1 MSASSSSSATPTF
14 LASDILILV
23 TGLTGSGRSTFINA
37 LLPSK
42 AEKMKVGNSS
52 SLSSCTKH
60 VSFALVDLDKSRFK
74 EASGRLVLV
83 DTPGFNDSEQSD
95 AHVAADILDWVVKSF
110 PGGAKQRCAVLY
122 LYDISQNRY
131 AEPDLSAVSN
141 MPVDLYQ
148 QLCLVNTHWDTL
160 GHQEREKRQGKTV
173 DTKSATLLMRNG
185 IRGKDGVSIGK
196 VSASRAR
203 NRGRGRA
210 LATAPGR
217 TVGAGNREAKKKGL
231 FAALLSCFSANHA
244 LRFFKQ

>member
-1 MSASSSSSATPTF
+1 
-14 LASDILILV
+14 
-23 TGLTGSGRSTFINA
+23 
-37 LLPSK
+37 
-42 AEKMKVGNSS
+42 MKVGKSS

-60 VSFALVDLDKSRFK
+60 VSFALVDLDKTRFK

-141 MPVDLYQ
+141 MRVDLYQ

-160 GHQEREKRQGKTV
+160 GHQEREKRQKNLEGRWRRILSLGAKVYSFGNNADDAWKIVSDLLKLFDKGKTV

-203 NRGRGRA
+203 NRGRERA
-210 LATAPGR
+210 PATAPGR
-217 TVGAGNREAKKKGL
+217 TVATGNREAKKKGL
-231 FAALLSCFSANHA
+231 LAALLSCFSADHA
-244 LRFFKQ
+244 M